1 MTKNKTFYQNLG
13 LLFLGSFLLLTL
25 SLVIVHFSGKS
36 RFVDCTFC
44 SEKFE
49 KEPKDTWI
57 WIYPGLV
64 GCGKKC
70 PLALE
75 ALRRFKEKFPEV
87 KTSFYFLVTDP
98 NESEEDIESYLSY
111 YRKSLNIQALRP
123 ETDEEISLY
132 QRLGAYLPVHP
143 SLKKRDEHGTQ
154 FFLIPPNRDVLYLI
168 PKLGEKE
175 WLEIQKEIESNTKS
189 QGLMDHVVN
198 FFHFF
203 TK

>member
-1 MTKNKTFYQNLG
+1 MAF
-13 LLFLGSFLLLTL
+13 
-25 SLVIVHFSGKS
+25 FSGKT
-36 RFVDCTFC
+36 RFVDCPFC
-44 SEKFE
+44 SEKFS

-75 ALRRFKEKFPEV
+75 ALRRFGERFPEV

-98 NESEEDIESYLSY
+98 NESKEDIESYLSY

-123 ETDEEISLY
+123 ETDEEIRFY
-132 QRLGAYLPVHP
+132 RKLGAYLPVHP
-143 SLKKRDEHGTQ
+143 TLKKRDEHGTQ

-175 WLEIQKEIESNTKS
+175 WIEIRNEIDSERPTD
-189 QGLMDHVVN
+189 LY
-198 FFHFF
+198 
-203 TK
+203 